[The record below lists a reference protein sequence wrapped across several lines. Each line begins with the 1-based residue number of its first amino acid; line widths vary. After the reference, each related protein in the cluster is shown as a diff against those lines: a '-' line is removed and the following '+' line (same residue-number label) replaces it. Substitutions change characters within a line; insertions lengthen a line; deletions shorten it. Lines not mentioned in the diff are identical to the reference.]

1 MMPVGYLPA
10 PQYVTVSGVYKLY
23 HGGEGGHSISLDKV
37 KLGQQV
43 ESLIV
48 HARIVLCGVSET
60 SGVSEDDPHRFPS
73 GRGSLWS
80 TRRRR
85 ERKGSESLSREVNIR
100 KSLGCRSA

>member
-1 MMPVGYLPA
+1 MPVGYLPA
-10 PQYVTVSGVYKLY
+10 PQYVTVSGVHKLY
-23 HGGEGGHSISLDKV
+23 HGDEGGHSISLDKV
-37 KLGQQV
+37 TLGQQL

-48 HARIVLCGVSET
+48 HARIVLCGVSEI

-80 TRRRR
+80 KNKRG
-85 ERKGSESLSREVNIR
+85 ERKGSGALYREANIR